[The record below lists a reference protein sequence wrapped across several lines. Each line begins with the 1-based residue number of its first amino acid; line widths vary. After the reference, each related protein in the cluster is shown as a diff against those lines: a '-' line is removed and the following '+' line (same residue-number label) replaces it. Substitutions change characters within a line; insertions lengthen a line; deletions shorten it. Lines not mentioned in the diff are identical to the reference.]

1 MERGIFHFILKYS
14 LRQQVV
20 LVLMSFAALP
30 FLYLTLELPKL
41 IVNDAID
48 GSDFPRHI
56 LGFDFDQIPFLL
68 LLCGAF
74 LLLVLLSGVLK
85 YFTSTFRYR
94 VGDRLLRRL
103 RYDLIERLLRFPSTE
118 FRNMSSEQVVSMIT
132 AETSSLGYFFAEAFA
147 VPAVALGTL
156 ATIVLFMFMQN
167 WMLGVAAIAMYPVQI
182 YLIPKIQRRINALQR
197 QEVQAMREISQRI
210 GDVVSGVNEI
220 HGHDTSQYELADFS
234 RRLGTVFGFRVS
246 VSSMRYVANV
256 LNQVCSQLTPFLF
269 LSIGGYLVIMGQLS
283 LGSLVAVLAAYKDM
297 YSPWKDLTDY
307 YQKSEDARVRY
318 DQLSEFF
325 ARRSLF
331 DKSMIET
338 DPTGKE
344 FSQAP
349 LVVTNVVVE
358 KEAGH
363 RPVDG
368 ASMVLSLP
376 THAAILG
383 SGGSG
388 REEFARLLA
397 RQVTPHSGSVSLGGS
412 DLATLPDS
420 VTGRRIGF
428 VGHHTYLGS
437 GSLRNVLIYPL
448 LRRPGKTVE
457 SVPEAAHARTR
468 TESLKA
474 GNSMH
479 DPASDWVDYAAAGCR
494 DAADL
499 DRRIIDVLRMVE
511 LDQEVFE
518 IGLRRAIDSATHPE
532 LASKLT
538 KAREIFRERLQASGH
553 NPLIESFDAHAYNT
567 NASVAENILFGT
579 PVGPFF
585 AIENLGHNLY
595 MRQVMERTGL
605 TSVFLETGRKL
616 AAIKAEI
623 FHDLPPGHEFFDRF
637 SFINSGD
644 MPAFEALLR
653 RIESHGMDSLD
664 ADDRE
669 NLMTLPFKLVESQ
682 HHVGLIDEDLKKRL
696 LDARRTFA
704 AGLPDHLRGAVQFFD
719 KSTYNAA
726 SSIVDNILFGKA
738 ASNIAGGAAQIGR
751 MVAAVVDELSLREDI
766 ICAGL
771 EYEIGTSGARFTAVQ
786 RQKIAVARCLVKRP
800 EILIMNDCLSALDLP
815 TQDRV
820 LSNIKNE
827 MEGRSLIL
835 FESNENR
842 RREFATILH
851 MDQGRFIK
859 HQDNRQVN
867 HPAIDSP
874 GAEAATPAS
883 MPHAVSLD
891 EMANML
897 MDLSIFA
904 GIDRSKLKL
913 LAFTSERVHFDENQE
928 IFHQGDPG
936 DRAYV
941 VIEGK
946 VDVILESAAGPTTV
960 ATLGR
965 NQLFGEMA
973 LLSRTPRT
981 TTLRART
988 PLVLLSI
995 NQDVFMR
1002 MVEENS
1008 DIAIAMMRVL
1018 AERLAST
1025 LRDYSR
1031 VMAKEKNVT
1040 EGGSQQV

>member
-1 MERGIFHFILKYS
+1 MERGIFQFILRFS
-14 LRQQVV
+14 LREQVM
-20 LVLMSFAALP
+20 LVLMSLSALP
-30 FLYLTLELPKL
+30 FLYLTLELPKI
-41 IVNDAID
+41 IVNDAI
-48 GSDFPRHI
+48 GGTNFPRHM
-56 LGFDFDQIPFLL
+56 LGLEFGQVPFLL
-68 LLCGAF
+68 VLCGVF
-74 LLLVLLSGVLK
+74 LVLVLISGVLK

-103 RYDLIERLLRFPSTE
+103 RYDLIERLLRFPSGE
-118 FRNMSSEQVVSMIT
+118 FRTMSSEQVVSMIT

-167 WMLGVAAIAMYPVQI
+167 WMMGVAAIAMYPVQI

-197 QEVQAMREISQRI
+197 QEVRAMRDISQRI

-234 RRLGTVFGFRVS
+234 QRLGTVFGFRVKM
-246 VSSMRYVANV
+246 SSKRYIANV

-269 LSIGGYLVIMGQLS
+269 LSIGGYLVIVGRLS

-297 YSPWKDLTDY
+297 YSPWKDLIDY

-318 DQLSEFF
+318 DQLAEFF
-325 ARRSLF
+325 ARSSLF
-331 DKSMIET
+331 DKSMIEAE
-338 DPTGKE
+338 PSGKE
-344 FSQAP
+344 FRQAP

-368 ASMVLSLP
+368 ASMALDLP

-397 RQVTPHSGSVSLGGS
+397 RQVMPHSGTVSLGGS
-412 DLATLPDS
+412 DLAALPDS
-420 VTGRRIGF
+420 VTGRHIGF

-437 GSLRNVLIYPL
+437 GSIRSVLVYPL
-448 LRRPGKTVE
+448 LRRPMNAGE
-457 SVPEAAHARTR
+457 PAPDAAHTQTR

-474 GNSMH
+474 GNSAH
-479 DPASDWVDYAAAGCR
+479 DITSDWVDYAAAGCR
-494 DAADL
+494 DASDL
-499 DRRIIDVLRMVE
+499 NQRIIAILRMVE

-518 IGLRRAIDSATHPE
+518 IGLRRAIDPGLCPD
-532 LASKLT
+532 LAKKLI
-538 KAREIFRERLQASGH
+538 KARKIFRERLQASGQ
-553 NPLIESFDAHAYNT
+553 NPLIESFDADTYNA
-567 NASVAENILFGT
+567 NASIAENILFGT
-579 PVGPFF
+579 PVGPYF
-585 AIENLGHNLY
+585 AIENLGHNPT
-595 MRQVMERTGL
+595 MRQVIERIGL

-616 AAIKAEI
+616 AALQAEI
-623 FHDLPPGHEFFDRF
+623 FHDLSPGHEFFQRF
-637 SFINSGD
+637 SFINSED
-644 MPAFEALLR
+644 LPMFEAILR
-653 RIESHGMDSLD
+653 RIESHGIEGLE
-664 ADDRE
+664 AGDRE
-669 NLMTLPFKLVESQ
+669 KLMTLPFKLVETQ
-682 HHVGLIDEDLKKRL
+682 HHVGLLDEDMKKRL
-696 LDARRTFA
+696 LEARKAFA
-704 AGLPDHLRGAVQFFD
+704 SGLPANLLGAVQFFD
-719 KSTYNAA
+719 KSTYNAT

-738 ASNIAGGAAQIGR
+738 DSHKAGGAAQIGR
-751 MVAAVVDELSLREDI
+751 MVAAVVDEMNLREDI
-766 ICAGL
+766 ILAGL
-771 EYEIGTSGARFTAVQ
+771 EYEIGTSGARFNAVQ

-800 EILIMNDCLSALDLP
+800 DILIMHEALSSLDLP
-815 TQDRV
+815 AQDRV
-820 LSNIKNE
+820 LANIRNE

-859 HQDNRQVN
+859 HEDNKQT
-867 HPAIDSP
+867 SGP
-874 GAEAATPAS
+874 GDDVSGHQTASPAS
-883 MPHAVSLD
+883 GPRAVGLD

-897 MDLSIFA
+897 MDIPIFA

-941 VIEGK
+941 VIEGE
-946 VDVILESAAGPTTV
+946 VDVILESAAGSTVV

-973 LLSRTPRT
+973 LLSKTPRT

-1025 LRDYSR
+1025 LRDYGK
-1031 VMAKEKNVT
+1031 VMAREKKAA
-1040 EGGSQQV
+1040 EGGSQ

>member
-1 MERGIFHFILKYS
+1 MERGIFQFILRFS
-14 LRQQVV
+14 LREQVV
-20 LVLMSFAALP
+20 LVLMSFSALP
-30 FLYLTLELPKL
+30 FLYLTLELPKI
-41 IVNDAID
+41 IVNEAID
-48 GSDFPRHI
+48 GTHFPRHI
-56 LGFDFDQIPFLL
+56 LGNDFGQIPFLL

-74 LLLVLLSGVLK
+74 LLLVLISGTLK

-118 FRNMSSEQVVSMIT
+118 FRTMSSEQVVSMIT
-132 AETSSLGYFFAEAFA
+132 AETSNLGYFIAEAFA
-147 VPAVALGTL
+147 VPAVAMGTL

-167 WMLGVAAIAMYPVQI
+167 WMMGVAAIAMYPVQI

-197 QEVQAMREISQRI
+197 QEVQAMRGLSQRI

-234 RRLGTVFGFRVS
+234 QRLGTVFGFRVKI
-246 VSSMRYVANV
+246 SSKRYIANV

-269 LSIGGYLVIMGQLS
+269 LSIGGYLVIVERLS

-297 YSPWKDLTDY
+297 YSPWKDLIDY
-307 YQKSEDARVRY
+307 YQKAEDARVRY
-318 DQLSEFF
+318 DQLAEFF
-325 ARRSLF
+325 ARNSLF
-331 DKSMIET
+331 DKAMIET
-338 DPTGKE
+338 EPSGRE
-344 FSQAP
+344 FRQAP

-368 ASMVLSLP
+368 ASMALALP

-397 RQVTPHSGSVSLGGS
+397 RQVMPHSGSVSLGGS
-412 DLATLPDS
+412 DLAALPDS
-420 VTGRRIGF
+420 VTGRLIGF

-437 GSLRNVLIYPL
+437 GSIRNALVYPL
-448 LRRPGKTVE
+448 LRRPGNAGKST
-457 SVPEAAHARTR
+457 PDIAHARAR
-468 TESLKA
+468 TESLKS
-474 GNSMH
+474 GNSAY
-479 DPASDWVDYAAAGCR
+479 DFTSDWVDYAAAGCR
-494 DAADL
+494 NAEEL
-499 DRRIIDVLRMVE
+499 DRRIITILRMVE

-518 IGLRRAIDSATHPE
+518 IGLRRPIDPDQHPD
-532 LASKLT
+532 LVLKLI
-538 KAREIFRERLQASGH
+538 KAREIFRERLQTAGQS
-553 NPLIESFDAHAYNT
+553 PLIESFDADTYNT
-567 NASVAENILFGT
+567 NASIAENILFGT
-579 PVGPFF
+579 PVGPYF
-585 AIENLGHNLY
+585 AVENLGHNPY
-595 MRQVMERTGL
+595 MRQLIERTNL
-605 TSVFLETGRKL
+605 TSIFLETGRKL
-616 AAIKAEI
+616 AAIMAEI
-623 FHDLPPGHEFFDRF
+623 FHDLPPGHELFQRF
-637 SFINSGD
+637 SFIKPED
-644 MPAFEALLR
+644 MPMFEAMLR
-653 RIESHGMDSLD
+653 RIESHGIAGLEPS
-664 ADDRE
+664 DRE
-669 NLMTLPFKLVESQ
+669 KLMTLPFKLVETQ
-682 HHVGLIDEDLKKRL
+682 HHVGLIDEAMKKRL
-696 LDARRTFA
+696 LEARKVFA
-704 AGLPDHLRGAVQFFD
+704 CSLPSELRDAVQFFD
-719 KSTYNAA
+719 KAAYNAT

-738 ASNIAGGAAQIGR
+738 DSHKAGGAAQIGS
-751 MVAAVVDELSLREDI
+751 MVAAVVDEMGLREDI
-766 ICAGL
+766 ILAGL

-786 RQKIAVARCLVKRP
+786 RQKIAVARCLIKRP
-800 EILIMNDCLSALDLP
+800 DILIMHEALSSLDLP
-815 TQDRV
+815 EQDR
-820 LSNIKNE
+820 LLCNIRNE

-842 RREFATILH
+842 RREFETILH

-859 HQDNRQVN
+859 HKDNKQ
-867 HPAIDSP
+867 ATDP
-874 GAEAATPAS
+874 GDDLPSHESSVPAS
-883 MPHAVSLD
+883 TPHAVSLD
-891 EMANML
+891 EMASML
-897 MDLSIFA
+897 MDIPIFA

-913 LAFTSERVHFDENQE
+913 LAFTSERIHFDENQE
-928 IFHQGDPG
+928 IFHQGDAG

-941 VIEGK
+941 VIEGE
-946 VDVILESAAGPTTV
+946 VNVILESAAGQTTV

-973 LLSRTPRT
+973 LLSKIPRT

-1025 LRDYSR
+1025 LRDYSK
-1031 VMAKEKNVT
+1031 VMARGKESA
-1040 EGGSQQV
+1040 EGGSL